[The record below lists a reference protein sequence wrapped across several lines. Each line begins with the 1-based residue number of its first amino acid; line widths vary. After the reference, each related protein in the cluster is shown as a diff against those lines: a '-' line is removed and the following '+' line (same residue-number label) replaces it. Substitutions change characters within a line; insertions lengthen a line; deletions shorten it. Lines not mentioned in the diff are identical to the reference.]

1 MFGGLS
7 ETLHRPELLILTSVV
22 VVALVATA
30 IFLWRRRKSPAQV
43 ERERRDLVHRRG
55 RLLDGTVT
63 GIDDATISFTYLVAG
78 VEYHASQ
85 CIASFADDLQG
96 KAYKSLG
103 PATIK
108 YLPNNPANSIVV
120 CEFWSGLR
128 ENNPNGLSDGAGN
141 LLSSDAGTPQT
152 VENRRPIG

>member
-7 ETLHRPELLILTSVV
+7 ETLHGPELLILTSVV
-22 VVALVATA
+22 AAALVATA
-30 IFLWRRRKSPAQV
+30 IYVWRRRKSPEEA
-43 ERERRDLVHRRG
+43 ERERRELVHRRG

-63 GIDDATISFTYLVAG
+63 DIHDAIISFTYSVAG
-78 VEYHASQ
+78 VDYQATQ
-85 CIASFADDLQG
+85 CISSILDGFEDQ
-96 KAYKSLG
+96 AYRSLG

-128 ENNPNGLSDGAGN
+128 DNSSNVLSADAGG
-141 LLSSDAGTPQT
+141 LLSRQAGTPQS
-152 VENRRPIG
+152 VENSRPIG